1 MRRYPVPAIVV
12 VGGGRYLM
20 ELVDL
25 PLKKKKKED
34 DEAGRSLG
42 SLGLLNMWCT
52 NLKYDWKISLYLH
65 KTSRSFDLLLGAILG
80 AQQQIKVIGESLDLV
95 KYVDSNFEGPSLLP
109 DDPEKRK
116 FAEELIAYSDTTFVP
131 KVYRPFTRDARTLSG
146 EI

>member
-34 DEAGRSLG
+34 DEA
-42 SLGLLNMWCT
+42 
-52 NLKYDWKISLYLH
+52 
-65 KTSRSFDLLLGAILG
+65 GAILG